1 MKLRKKLSNKII
13 IFFLLLTFPF
23 NSFSQTKDIWQKSK
37 ELKIE
42 KKESTPN
49 NSDNKNQNN
58 SDLPPTVFD
67 KENTDLKIGE
77 VTQSSEIQDNEIIFG
92 LYEPDSTK
100 INLNFWADI
109 EPELYSQLMASLL
122 ETNNKGLSKVAEKI
136 LFTKT
141 NITVFEDKG
150 KLHLENIANWLI
162 KNQKMVLIDKV
173 IYQNDMIN
181 QNSKFLE
188 FLFNYYLTIGQVDKA
203 CTYANL
209 ITINSDSSELEKYK
223 IFCLVNDKKNKQ
235 ALTQL
240 DLTKETNKIDN
251 FFINKI
257 NFLTGISDNKGEINF
272 DNVFNSHLTLLVN
285 KDHDVKF
292 DNFSKTKSLRN
303 YFFKSGLDKKLL
315 DEARENS
322 SPENKSEL
330 NELIIFLERSAN
342 EDLYES
348 NKILDIYKKYSF
360 SFEQLF
366 KPLEASKN
374 LKRPESHAILY
385 QGMLLAQDPK
395 IKLNILSDF
404 KNKLELNGLS
414 KVVKPIFY
422 QELKKI
428 HNKDAELI
436 SEQLLKEIE
445 IFEREQNADK
455 NYNFNYLSSSKV
467 RQLINKNL
475 DKELKKEA
483 INQLYVFEN
492 KVKNKEYNLN
502 NKDKALLNI
511 LNQNNI
517 EIPGS
522 FKKYL
527 FTKDIYIPND
537 IFNSLEKDERDEAL
551 LKSLIF
557 ISKLNEKDQ
566 TYVRDVLS
574 IVKIFD
580 KLDLSEFK
588 EIYLNGELNI

>member
-1 MKLRKKLSNKII
+1 MKLRKKLSKKII
-13 IFFLLLTFPF
+13 IFFLLLIFPF

-141 NITVFEDKG
+141 NISVFEDKG

-285 KDHDVKF
+285 KDHDIKL

-445 IFEREQNADK
+445 IFEKEQNADE

-467 RQLINKNL
+467 RQLINNNL
-475 DKELKKEA
+475 DKDLKKEA
-483 INQLYVFEN
+483 ISQLYLFEN

-511 LNQNNI
+511 LHQNNV

-522 FKKYL
+522 FKKDL

-557 ISKLNEKDQ
+557 ISKLNDKDQ

>member
-1 MKLRKKLSNKII
+1 MKLQKKLSKKII
-13 IFFLLLTFPF
+13 IFFLLLIFSF
-23 NSFSQTKDIWQKSK
+23 NSFAQIKDIWQKSK

-92 LYEPDSTK
+92 LYEPDATK

-109 EPELYSQLMASLL
+109 EPELYSQLMSSLL
-122 ETNNKGLSKVAEKI
+122 ETNNKGLSKVTEKI

-141 NITVFEDKG
+141 NISVFEDKG

-162 KNQKMVLIDKV
+162 KNQKMDLIDKV

-223 IFCLVNDKKNKQ
+223 IFCLVNDKKSKQ

-285 KDHDVKF
+285 KDHDIKL

-330 NELIIFLERSAN
+330 NELIIFLERAAN

-395 IKLNILSDF
+395 IKLNILNDF

-428 HNKDAELI
+428 YNKEAELI

-445 IFEREQNADK
+445 IFDREQNTDE

-475 DKELKKEA
+475 DKDLKKEA
-483 INQLYVFEN
+483 ISQLYLFEN

-502 NKDKALLNI
+502 NKDKALLNM